1 MYIYTYMCV
10 HIYKYT
16 YIYINKYH
24 VMIGF
29 LTVEPV
35 MYFSAI
41 QSVFVECLLL
51 C

>member
-1 MYIYTYMCV
+1 MYIYTYTDICV
-10 HIYKYT
+10 HIYM
-16 YIYINKYH
+16 NKYH

-29 LTVEPV
+29 LTVERV